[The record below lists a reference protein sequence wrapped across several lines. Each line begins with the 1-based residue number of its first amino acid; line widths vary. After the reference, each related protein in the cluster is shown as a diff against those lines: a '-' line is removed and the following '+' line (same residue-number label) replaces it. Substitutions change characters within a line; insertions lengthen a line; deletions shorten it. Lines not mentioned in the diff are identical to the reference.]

1 MVNHLINMGKTRLQ
15 ILVEYTFVCQ
25 PNFAANDSNIDMKNF
40 VEMSIYTQYMKL
52 SIYTQG

>member
-1 MVNHLINMGKTRLQ
+1 MGKTRLQ